1 MTREEVPEGFGYDG
15 QGTVLWVPALA
26 DPTKPTVA
34 ELTAE
39 TVVALTY
46 SLYGATGYS
55 LAATETPRPIDRYTL
70 DQTLNAEGTVAYALT
85 LLYVFNPSDP
95 TPAETVLG
103 VRGTPGYLIHILG
116 YENGTEIE
124 ADTVITDVV
133 PVRTARSFTTPATK
147 NTEAHK
153 QTSPSIT
160 GEVLHDVKVV
170 AGA

>member
-1 MTREEVPEGFGYDG
+1 MSRENVPEGFGYDG
-15 QGTVLWVPALA
+15 MGTVIYVPTLA

-34 ELTAE
+34 ELTGSTA
-39 TVVALTY
+39 THLTY

-55 LAATETPRPIDRYTL
+55 LTATETPRPIDRYTL

-85 LLYVFNPSDP
+85 CLYVFNPAEP
-95 TPAETVLG
+95 TPAEEILG
-103 VRGTPGYLIHILG
+103 VRGTAGYLIHILG
-116 YENGTEIE
+116 YENGFTIA
-124 ADTVITDVV
+124 ADTVLTDVV
-133 PVRTARSFTTPATK
+133 PIRTARSITVPATR

-170 AGA
+170 AA